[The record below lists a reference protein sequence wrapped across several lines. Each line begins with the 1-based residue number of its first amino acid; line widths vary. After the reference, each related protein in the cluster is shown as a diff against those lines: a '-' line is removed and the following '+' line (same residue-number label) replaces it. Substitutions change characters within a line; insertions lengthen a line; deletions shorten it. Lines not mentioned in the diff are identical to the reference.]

1 MNGMEQNVRLHAMLL
16 FADHLKYHC
25 ELKLN
30 ITVKLSK

>member
-1 MNGMEQNVRLHAMLL
+1 MNGMEQNVRLHAM